1 MEEELQTE
9 EEFVPN
15 VSKTDTKALQEAAR
29 QRKLEK
35 NKGLGG
41 AIGAGAGAI
50 GALLTGNPQLIL
62 EGYKIGSGISEMAT
76 KGGGSSGGG
85 GNLGSILS
93 GGGAQSIMNLV
104 KSFSGGK
111 GTPDFSKMNKDQID
125 QFLKANPNMQG
136 AYDEFLKS
144 GGASVMSA
152 APAVASSIPVN
163 AA

>member
-15 VSKTDTKALQEAAR
+15 VSKTDIKALQEAAK

-50 GALLTGNPQLIL
+50 GPLLTGNPQLIL
-62 EGYKIGSGISEMAT
+62 EGYKVGSGIAGMGT
-76 KGGGSSGGG
+76 KDGGG
-85 GNLGSILS
+85 LGSILS
-93 GGGAQSIMNLV
+93 GGGGQSIMNLV
-104 KSFSGGK
+104 KSFGGGK

-152 APAVASSIPVN
+152 APAVASNIPAG